1 MEARPATPVEP
12 ARRKWV
18 LASTMIGA
26 GVVAAAGGYA
36 VHAWLEAAGTA
47 SDASAAPEGK
57 ANLAPLW
64 TAQLTDLAGNPVKF
78 ASFRN
83 HALVVNFWASWCGP
97 CIEEMPD
104 FQKASQSAAGSR
116 VKFIGIG
123 IDYAKNMRPFAAKFG
138 ITYILLE
145 AGAQGLD
152 IMKAAGN
159 STGALP
165 FTLILDRQGAL
176 LTRKLGKMSYA
187 ELTAVIGTL

>member
-1 MEARPATPVEP
+1 
-12 ARRKWV
+12 
-18 LASTMIGA
+18 
-26 GVVAAAGGYA
+26 
-36 VHAWLEAAGTA
+36 
-47 SDASAAPEGK
+47 
-57 ANLAPLW
+57 
-64 TAQLTDLAGNPVKF
+64 
-78 ASFRN
+78 
-83 HALVVNFWASWCGP
+83 
-97 CIEEMPD
+97 
-104 FQKASQSAAGSR
+104 
-116 VKFIGIG
+116 
-123 IDYAKNMRPFAAKFG
+123 MRPFAAKFG